1 MYPYIEAKS
10 GLPNWLVKRN
20 ISSIKI
26 AVPTGSTLV
35 SSQGS
40 DDPIITSNEEGFTTF
55 TITKTLDP
63 TGAADMSLT
72 YKLPSQLAMTDRVV
86 FAQQVD
92 KQFGGWPYSLQLEVQ
107 MPSSYHLELSNTKNI
122 LLSDDNIVINKLV
135 VDQDSQ
141 LQLEYVRNK

>member
-1 MYPYIEAKS
+1 
-10 GLPNWLVKRN
+10 
-20 ISSIKI
+20 
-26 AVPTGSTLV
+26 
-35 SSQGS
+35 
-40 DDPIITSNEEGFTTF
+40 
-55 TITKTLDP
+55 
-63 TGAADMSLT
+63 
-72 YKLPSQLAMTDRVV
+72 MTDRVV

-122 LLSDDNIVINKLV
+122 LLSDDNIVIKKLV